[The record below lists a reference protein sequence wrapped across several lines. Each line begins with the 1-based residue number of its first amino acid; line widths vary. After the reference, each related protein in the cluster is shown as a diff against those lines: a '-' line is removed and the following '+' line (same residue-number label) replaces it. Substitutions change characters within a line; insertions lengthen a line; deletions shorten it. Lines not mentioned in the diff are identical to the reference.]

1 MTSCTPVGNR
11 RAHRF
16 FIEFEGRE
24 LNRTTAQASAR
35 DASRVARYTIAPVV
49 IAIALGWDWLT
60 GGIGPQL
67 VLGTTDLTFST
78 TPAEAVVLIDGE
90 RVGHTPLVVE
100 DVLAGERVVRFQH
113 PFHEPVIERFQAVR
127 DEPGQLTVV
136 FEPVETSLLIA
147 SNPKGATVTF
157 NGVLQDGEAPLEL
170 DTPTGR
176 YEVTLELAGRQSA
189 TIEVDV
195 LPGEENA
202 VSVDL
207 ERKPLGTLLID
218 VEPTDARV
226 RVAGEPYVRGMRL
239 EQGRH
244 QVVVSAPGFL
254 TKRER
259 MDVTEGLN
267 QHSISLATAIS
278 RLSITAQPTDAEVI
292 IKAGN
297 RRTARYVAPL
307 DVPFGPVR
315 VTVRAKDHQTFR
327 AKWNINEPTTV
338 KRVRLPA
345 QRVTAGRRFSD
356 PLSSGGTGPELI
368 VISSGSFGL
377 GIDDGPPDEGPR
389 RTVELYESFA
399 LGIFEVTQGEYAR
412 FDTER
417 AVDPDSASFPVNGI
431 EWASA
436 VAYTRWLSTETGHRY
451 RLPSEVEWE
460 YAARAGTSTPLYA
473 VFDGPRLDGVCVYEN
488 VRDQSMREYARTDAV
503 ICSDGFKELAPV
515 GSFQPNPWGLY
526 DMIGNVAEWVSD
538 CWYERHPGPRLRAG
552 PREEPACH
560 TWVVRGGSWLTPS
573 QDIRATLRI
582 PGADGRIRRGFR
594 VVREL

>member
-1 MTSCTPVGNR
+1 ML
-11 RAHRF
+11 
-16 FIEFEGRE
+16 EYEGRE
-24 LNRTTAQASAR
+24 LNRATAQASAR
-35 DASRVARYTIAPVV
+35 DASRVARYIIAPVV
-49 IAIALGWDWLT
+49 IVIALAWDWLT

-67 VLGTTDLTFST
+67 ILGTTDITFTT
-78 TPAEAVVLIDGE
+78 TPDGAVVLIDGE
-90 RVGHTPLVVE
+90 RIGRTPLAAQGI
-100 DVLAGERVVRFQH
+100 LAGERVVRFEH

-127 DEPGQLTVV
+127 DEPDQLTIV
-136 FEPVETSLLIA
+136 FEPVETTLLIA

-170 DTPTGR
+170 ATPTGR
-176 YEVTLELAGRQSA
+176 YEITLELTGRESA
-189 TIEVDV
+189 TVEVDV
-195 LPGEENA
+195 LPGGENA

-218 VEPTDARV
+218 VEPADARV
-226 RVAGEPYVRGMRL
+226 RVAGKPYVRGMRL
-239 EQGRH
+239 EQGQH

-259 MDVTEGLN
+259 LEVTAGLN
-267 QHSISLATAIS
+267 QHSVSLASAIS
-278 RLSITAQPTDAEVI
+278 RLSISAEPANAEII
-292 IKAGN
+292 IKAGA
-297 RRTARYVAPL
+297 RATARYVQPL
-307 DVPFGPVR
+307 RVPFGQVL

-327 AKWNINEPTTV
+327 AKWTIDRPTTA

-345 QRVTAGRRFSD
+345 QRVTPGQRFSD

-368 VISSGSFGL
+368 VIGSGSFGL
-377 GIDDGPPDEGPR
+377 GTDDGPPDEGPR
-389 RTVELYESFA
+389 RSVELYESFA

-417 AVDPDSASFPVNGI
+417 MVDPENSSFPVSSV

-451 RLPSEVEWE
+451 RLPNEIEWE
-460 YAARAGTSTPLYA
+460 YAARAGTTTPLYA
-473 VFDGPRLDGVCVYEN
+473 VFDGPRLDGVCAYEN

-503 ICSDGFKELAPV
+503 ICNDGFKELAPV
-515 GSFQPNPWGLY
+515 GSFQPNPWGLH

-538 CWYERHPGPRLRAG
+538 CWYERHPAPRPRAG
-552 PREEPACH
+552 PREAPICH
-560 TWVVRGGSWLTPS
+560 TWVVRGGSWLTPG
-573 QDIRATLRI
+573 QDLRATLRI